1 MSDPIFFFVYGLL
14 MSGGTGFRALG
25 LESRVRRLGPDKV
38 AGRLYHLGDY
48 PGLITGRHGLVQ
60 GELIATQDVRLIDE
74 LDAYE
79 LYDPGNPTG
88 SEYRRIE
95 VDLLM
100 SGRRVWAYEYN
111 RPVKNKPIIATGN
124 WRTR

>member
-1 MSDPIFFFVYGLL
+1 MRGG
-14 MSGGTGFRALG
+14 SGYRALG
-25 LESRVRRLGPDKV
+25 LETRVHRHGQERV
-38 AGRLYHLGDY
+38 TGRLYHLGDY
-48 PGLITGRHGLVQ
+48 PGLVTGPHGLVH
-60 GELIATQDVRLIDE
+60 GELVSFEDPGLIEE

-79 LYDPGNPTG
+79 LYDPENPTG

-100 SGRRVWAYEYN
+100 SGRRGLAYEYN
-111 RPVKNKPIIATGN
+111 RTVTNKPIIATGN